1 METYPSETLDKI
13 IEKQIKR
20 WQVDQKKKY
29 KKPVRPVITISRLP
43 GANASQ
49 IAKQLAEDLKIDAFD
64 QQIIEEIAKNTNTSK
79 KVVAT
84 LDEQDSGIVKE
95 WLAFLSTERQVW
107 PYEYI
112 EQLTRVISTIGAH
125 GHAVILGRGA
135 SYILPREVC
144 LRVLVVAPMEMRIQN
159 VAKACGVSKKVAQR
173 NVMRTESDRK
183 AFIRRY
189 FHADMMDP
197 MNYDLVINMENCT
210 VPVAAGIIKEAFN
223 NRNWYNFSID
233 KMRR

>member
-1 METYPSETLDKI
+1 MATYPDETLDKI

-43 GANASQ
+43 GADASQ
-49 IAKQLAEDLKIDAFD
+49 IAKQLSEDLKIDAFD
-64 QQIIEEIAKNTNTSK
+64 QEIIEEIAKNTNTSK

-135 SYILPREVC
+135 SYILPKEVC
-144 LRVLVVAPMEMRIQN
+144 LRVLVVAPLEMRIQN
-159 VAKACGVSKKVAQR
+159 VAKARGVSKKVAQR

-197 MNYDLVINMENCT
+197 MNYDLVINMENCS

>member
-1 METYPSETLDKI
+1 MATYPDETLDKI

-49 IAKQLAEDLKIDAFD
+49 IAKQLSEDLKIDAFD
-64 QQIIEEIAKNTNTSK
+64 QEIIEEIAKNTNASK

-84 LDEQDSGIVKE
+84 LDEQDSSIVKE

-135 SYILPREVC
+135 SYILPKEVC

-159 VAKACGVSKKVAQR
+159 VAKAYGVSKKVAQR

-189 FHADMMDP
+189 FHADMTDP

-210 VPVAAGIIKEAFN
+210 VPVATGIIKEAFN

>member
-1 METYPSETLDKI
+1 MGTYPDETLDKI

-29 KKPVRPVITISRLP
+29 KKPIRPVITISRLP
-43 GANASQ
+43 GANASK
-49 IAKQLAEDLKIDAFD
+49 IAKQLSKDLKIDAFD
-64 QQIIEEIAKNTNTSK
+64 QEIIEEIAKNTKASK
-79 KVVAT
+79 KVIAS
-84 LDEQDSGIVKE
+84 LDEQDISIVKE
-95 WLAFLSTERQVW
+95 WLAFLSSERQVW

-112 EQLTRVISTIGAH
+112 EQLIRVISAIGAH

-135 SYILPREVC
+135 SYILPKEVC
-144 LRVLVVAPMEMRIQN
+144 LRVLVVAPMEKRIQN
-159 VAKACGVSKKVAQR
+159 VVDAYSVSADEAKR
-173 NVMRTESDRK
+173 NVMRTESDRR

-197 MNYDLVINMENCT
+197 MNYDLVINTENCS
-210 VPVAAGIIKEAFN
+210 VPVATGIITEAFN

-233 KMRR
+233 KMKR

>member
-1 METYPSETLDKI
+1 MATYPDETLDKI

-43 GANASQ
+43 GADASQ
-49 IAKQLAEDLKIDAFD
+49 IAKQLSEDLKIDAFD
-64 QQIIEEIAKNTNTSK
+64 QEIIEEIAKNTNASK

-135 SYILPREVC
+135 SYILPKEVC

-159 VAKACGVSKKVAQR
+159 VAKAYGVSKKAAQK

-189 FHADMMDP
+189 FHADMLDP
-197 MNYDLVINMENCT
+197 MNYDLVINMENCS
-210 VPVAAGIIKEAFN
+210 VPVAKGIIKEAFN
-223 NRNWYNFSID
+223 NRNWYDFSID

>member
-189 FHADMMDP
+189 FHADMTDP